1 MKSKK
6 KLLKK
11 SRLYLIIDKKT
22 CGQKSLLEAADKIKS
37 LGADII
43 QLRDKI
49 SDKAAILKDAYSL
62 RRLLAKS
69 KTLFIIN
76 DYLDIARITDADGI
90 HLGQEDCSIKI
101 ARKILGKDKIIGLS
115 CHSLKQAIEAQKQG
129 ADYIGI
135 GPIFKTPT
143 KPATSPIGLKIIREI
158 GRRLKIPFFAIGG
171 IDKNN
176 IKKVVAFGAKRIA
189 VTRAADQARDIKPVI
204 IKA

>member
-6 KLLKK
+6 ELLKK

-22 CGQKSLLEAADKIKS
+22 CGQKGLLEAATKIKN
-37 LGADII
+37 LAPDII

-49 SDKAAILKDAYSL
+49 SAKAAILKDAYSL
-62 RRLLAKS
+62 RQLLAKS

-90 HLGQEDCSIKI
+90 HLGQEDCSIKL

-143 KPATSPIGLKIIREI
+143 KPATSPIGLKIIRKI
-158 GRRLKIPFFAIGG
+158 GRKLKIPFFAIGG

-176 IKKVVAFGAKRIA
+176 IKKVVAFGAKRVA

>member
-49 SDKAAILKDAYSL
+49 SDKAAILKAAYSL

-176 IKKVVAFGAKRIA
+176 IKKVVAFGAKRVA

>member
-6 KLLKK
+6 ELLKK
-11 SRLYLIIDKKT
+11 SRLYAIIDKKT

-143 KPATSPIGLKIIREI
+143 KPAAKPIGLKIIREI

-176 IKKVVAFGAKRIA
+176 IKEVVACGAKRVA